1 MGTWSKPP
9 NKSPWEKGKQP
20 PDIDELLSNL
30 QDKFKIG
37 LPKKGGVILIII
49 IAIVIWF
56 GTGIFIVD
64 PEEQAV
70 IKRFGEVTNVV
81 GPGPHYH
88 FPSPIETVQI
98 APVTEVRRLE
108 IGFRTIQVGPPAKY
122 RRVLKES
129 LMLTGDENIVDAELI
144 VQYKIK
150 DAASYLFNFVEP
162 VLTVREA
169 AEASLRTV
177 IGKHKIDEA
186 LTSGK
191 FLIQEETKDLLQS
204 ILDKYGSGVLVVAV
218 QLQDVSPPKQVRAA
232 FKDVA
237 SAKED
242 KNRMINQAEGYRNDI
257 IPKARGE
264 AQAMISEAEGFREAR
279 VSRAEG
285 EVARFNAMLVEYKK
299 AKVVTRKRLYLETME
314 EILPNINKY
323 IIPGG
328 DGGNLL
334 NLLNLNNKG
343 GN

>member
-1 MGTWSKPP
+1 MSSKRRIII
-9 NKSPWEKGKQP
+9 G
-20 PDIDELLSNL
+20 
-30 QDKFKIG
+30 DKEVDLPSIGIIPMLGIG
-37 LPKKGGVILIII
+37 L
-49 IAIVIWF
+49 VIWLL
-56 GTGIFIVD
+56 TG
-64 PEEQAV
+64 AY
-70 IKRFGEVTNVV
+70 VV
-81 GPGPHYH
+81 GPDEVGVVQTFGKHTRVTQSGLNYH
-88 FPSPIETVQI
+88 LPYPIETVQT
-98 APVTEVRRLE
+98 PKVTEVKRVE
-108 IGFRTIQVGPPAKY
+108 IGFRTMGNNQY
-122 RRVLKES
+122 RTIEKES

-242 KNRMINQAEGYRNDI
+242 KNRMINQAEGYRNDV